1 MNLSPCGSPLEF
13 FDLSPVCAPKDRYG
27 EQGLDDTSYIDVA
40 GFRVITLKRS
50 LYPFDYFSDSDV
62 GMRPRVRFWLIRANQ
77 VLARIPSSTNCFNFR
92 HLLTVCVMSSDDIMI
107 I

>member
-50 LYPFDYFSDSDV
+50 LYPSPSITFQTPMGV
-62 GMRPRVRFWLIRANQ
+62 RVLES
-77 VLARIPSSTNCFNFR
+77 VSG
-92 HLLTVCVMSSDDIMI
+92 
-107 I
+107 